1 MNASMASVSARARQ
15 IAGAPRTRKILWW
28 IGGLIVA
35 FAVIGFFIVP
45 PIAKSQLEEALSNA
59 LHRKVT
65 VEQVRVNP
73 FAPSATLRGF
83 LVRERQGDAPFA
95 SFDELYVN
103 IGWTSIFRLAPVLEQ
118 ITLTKP
124 QLRVARNADQ
134 TYNFQDL
141 LDEFLARPKNNDPIP
156 EFALFN
162 IQLQDGQIHID
173 DRAANRKHAITELK
187 IGIPFISSLPTHVKI
202 NVLPE
207 LSAKGERRAV
217 RRERGLAAFRG
228 HAHDQREARL
238 GCVRHH
244 AARRICPGESAA
256 EGRRRPAGCAPCD
269 CIRAGSA
276 QGSADQGARSCRSA
290 RLRRAGPRGA
300 SGARLEAARHRP
312 E

>member
-1 MNASMASVSARARQ
+1 MKVASGTSDILSMTYPWRFASLTAPSMNPSVASVSARARQ

-28 IGGLIVA
+28 IGGLIAA

-45 PIAKSQLEEALSNA
+45 PIAKSKLEEALSNA

-65 VEQVRVNP
+65 LEQMRVNP

-83 LVRERQGDAPFA
+83 VVRERQGEAPFA

-103 IGWTSIFRLAPVLEQ
+103 IGWTSLFRLAPVLEQ

-141 LDEFLARPKNNDPIP
+141 LDEFLARPKNDDPIP

-162 IQLQDGQIHID
+162 IQLQEGRIEFD

-207 LSAKGERRAV
+207 LSAKVNGALFAV
-217 RRERGLAAFRG
+217 KGDSLPFA
-228 HAHDQREARL
+228 
-238 GCVRHH
+238 
-244 AARRICPGESAA
+244 
-256 EGRRRPAGCAPCD
+256 
-269 CIRAGSA
+269 
-276 QGSADQGARSCRSA
+276 
-290 RLRRAGPRGA
+290 
-300 SGARLEAARHRP
+300 
-312 E
+312 